1 MLEICAL
8 NSKDLSHYGLCKCST
23 VGDWTR
29 AGMDEN
35 ITVIASSKPGGKKK
49 VIFKSKEF
57 VFNKRLKHSL
67 KYVCRFQAGKVVL
80 FVHSVY
86 EFKTYFIFY

>member
-8 NSKDLSHYGLCKCST
+8 KSKDLSHYGLCKCST

-35 ITVIASSKPGGKKK
+35 ITIIASSKPGGKKK
-49 VIFKSKEF
+49 VIFKSKDPDHE
-57 VFNKRLKHSL
+57 RADTHMD
-67 KYVCRFQAGKVVL
+67 
-80 FVHSVY
+80 
-86 EFKTYFIFY
+86 IFF